1 MAATSP
7 VYARID
13 TQLKDHAES
22 ILSKLGITPSGAI
35 QMLYSQIV
43 LRGGMPFDLRIPVSP
58 PVAVGSLSQAEF
70 NSEMMKGV
78 ESLRTG
84 KGLPAEEVDTILA
97 KEFGI

>member
-1 MAATSP
+1 MAKTSP

-43 LRGGMPFDLRIPVSP
+43 LRGGMPFDLRIPTP
-58 PVAVGSLSQAEF
+58 APIAAGSLSRAELS
-70 NSEMMKGV
+70 SELSNGM
-78 ESLRTG
+78 ESLKSG
-84 KGLPAEEVDTILA
+84 KGISADAVDKILA
-97 KEFGI
+97 EEFGI

>member
-13 TQLKDHAES
+13 TQLKNHAES
-22 ILSKLGITPSGAI
+22 VLSKLGITPSGAI

-43 LRGGMPFDLRIPVSP
+43 LRGGMPFDLRIPVAP
-58 PVAVGSLSQAEF
+58 PVAAGSLSQAELDR
-70 NSEMMKGV
+70 ELTKGID
-78 ESLRTG
+78 SLKAG
-84 KGLPAEEVDTILA
+84 KGISADAVDEALS